1 LTAKFLPLKLFS
13 AYIVFGV
20 VVAVFGPVNYI
31 EFKPFEVSLY
41 MACFLILFTLGYTAG
56 ITVSVPAGFHRIA
69 SHRVLGLQVV
79 KFCIAV
85 SFLYKCQELAAL
97 AIAGNLNLSL
107 DAIGEAYVNLYADY
121 TRGSGTYQLAY
132 ILSIFFYLPLQV
144 TLILG
149 VYHFRSLSAT
159 YRLLVIGTILL
170 LVLVNVVGQGKQKQF
185 GDVLIFALSV
195 LVLKIGAYQRRK
207 SRFVLTAFAVGTA
220 GMVFLMLVLYSRY
233 SALEIDIANIN
244 KVTHPLLEYDA
255 THPLFTL
262 LGDAVGFPA
271 AVFCM
276 YLTGGYQGLSLSF
289 DQPFIWTHGV
299 GHSYALT
306 TLLDKVFG
314 LPVSVA
320 DSYPYRVGAATGW
333 DEAKWHSVFSWL
345 ASDLTFAGAVVVF
358 FFVAYVYAQCWK
370 EAVLH
375 RNPASIM
382 LFSVLNLGLA
392 FVPANNQLLHS
403 PESYLSIIVVLAVWI
418 STRHVFNA
426 RATPAP
432 YVRLHPHSLSAPQ

>member
-13 AYIVFGV
+13 AYIGFGV
-20 VVAVFGPVNYI
+20 LVAVFGPVNYL
-31 EFKPFEVSLY
+31 EFKPLEVSLY
-41 MACFLILFTLGYTAG
+41 MACFLMLFALGYAAG
-56 ITVSVPAGFHRIA
+56 IAISVPVRLHQTNGDRLVI
-69 SHRVLGLQVV
+69 QVI

-85 SFLYKCQELAAL
+85 SFLYKCYELAAL

-107 DAIGEAYVNLYADY
+107 EAIGEAYVNIYADY
-121 TRGSGTYQLAY
+121 TRGSGTYQLGY

-144 TLILG
+144 TLVLG
-149 VYHFRSLSAT
+149 IYYFRTLSGT
-159 YRLLVIGTILL
+159 YRLLVIGTIVL

-185 GDVLIFALSV
+185 GDVLIFALSI
-195 LVLKIGAYQRRK
+195 LALQIGTHQRRS
-207 SRFVLTAFAVGTA
+207 SRLALTAFAVGTV
-220 GMVFLMLVLYSRY
+220 GLLFLMLVLYSRY

-244 KVTHPLLEYDA
+244 RVTHPLLEYDA
-255 THPLFTL
+255 THPLFAL
-262 LGDAVGFPA
+262 LGDTAGFSV

-289 DQPFIWTHGV
+289 DQPFVWTHGV

-306 TLLDKVFG
+306 TLLDKVLG
-314 LPVSVA
+314 LPVSVS

-345 ASDLTFAGAVVVF
+345 ASDLTFGGAIVFF

-370 EAVLH
+370 EAVMH
-375 RNPASIM
+375 KNPVSIL
-382 LFSVLNLGLA
+382 LFCVLNLGLA

-403 PESYLSIIVVLAVWI
+403 PESYLSVLLIFAVWI
-418 STRHVFNA
+418 STRQMFNA
-426 RATPAP
+426 HGVQPRYSPHRA
-432 YVRLHPHSLSAPQ
+432 HS